1 MNTKLNLAV
10 AALLMAGAYPV
21 LSPAQTSVTTLQSA
35 IQENFTGSGTSN
47 TWYWFNGACLTASTT
62 AATTSPGQIPACTGD
77 PYYGSQT
84 QVGGNSGNLNAH
96 PDNTDPTS
104 MYYGGALR
112 LTNDANDQSGAIIS
126 NFSFPLQQYG
136 LQVTFTTETYEGDSG
151 GGNSDG
157 ADGISFFLQDAS
169 IVGALQTALAPGLA
183 NPTLGDWG
191 GSLGYTCSNSNDSA
205 SQGYDGMVGAYIG
218 LGIDEYGNFLNPG
231 DNTSTGPG
239 YVPNR
244 IGLRGS
250 GSTKWSFL
258 TSLTPAV
265 VAANTAAGTASLYT
279 TPTSHYYP
287 STLSPSLQQ
296 QAVYNTCR
304 TGRIWDYSLV
314 ALGLAG
320 SPTETSL
327 TVPNYAAI
335 PNAFKVLTTKIA
347 NEAATKRGYGPGS
360 TSGPSYGVPISYN
373 LTITTAGLLSLSYS
387 YNGGVYQ
394 QVITGQ
400 NITQNNGPI
409 PAAVRFGF
417 AGSTGGSRNI
427 HEIMCFQA
435 IPQNASSSSA
445 GLNEKQTAKVQIG
458 TQVYFAF
465 YNANNW
471 TGSLTSQNLYTPAGD
486 TIPNDLQ
493 IDPVVN
499 WDASCVLTG
508 VVSGQTCAKTG
519 AAGPIAP
526 MPTTRTI
533 LTWNGSSG
541 IPFEWNSLNSTE
553 QGLLDAEEEAAAES
567 ITSWRLNYLRGS
579 RADEQNAYGLDPNTS
594 PTPPNPAGL
603 RARTSVLADIVD
615 SSPTW
620 VGPPNTSY
628 PNLWSDFLYSPSQ
641 DPLPENSG
649 KTYGNF
655 ASAGTTAMN
664 QEQQRLNVVYVGA
677 NDGLLHGFE
686 TGSFNSDGTYNETN
700 NDGKEVFAYMPG
712 YVLNDIDD
720 AFTTTLTST
729 TTTTP
734 PITTTYTT
742 SYSTNVS
749 SDFTDPQYGH
759 KFSVDAAPGMGDLFY
774 NGTWHTWLVGGLGP
788 GGKAIFALDIT
799 DPNQF
804 SETNAANLVIGEW
817 SAQTSTT
824 PTVTTSGSPATTT
837 ITALNNFSTSSTLTC
852 QNDIAASTN
861 ALAHCA
867 NSLGNTYGIP
877 QIRRMHNGQWAA
889 IFGNGQHSSTG
900 DAGVYVMLVSPS
912 GGTQVPTVQF
922 YYLSSGWAAAGLGAV
937 TFNPA
942 TASSLASTTYGATT
956 NGIYYATPTDLDGD
970 HIVDYIYAGDLQ
982 GNIWRFDVTSTSAA
996 TWASTPPT
1004 LVYSTSPSTTAGND
1018 TQPITTKV
1026 IVASIAS
1033 TNGASPNPRVL
1044 VEFGTGQQTAFTNTS
1059 AATYTNAQQA
1069 IYGIWDSN
1077 LSCWNSLSTVQYA
1090 TMPSAYPSAPCTTPS
1105 YTTTPPVYGTT
1116 YLQAQT
1122 VLGSYSNNTAACA
1135 ASVTCTEYYRT
1146 ISSNAI
1152 CWADFGQTCT
1162 SGQTATQYGWYL
1174 NLSAGNA
1181 NAYDA
1186 NDLFAS
1192 SAPFAN
1198 PYVYEQVIFSPTLAD
1213 GALLINTTIPA
1224 TTSLRACQSTAAGGW
1239 TMAINPATGGAFPNS
1254 FFGDANHNFLNIN
1267 NQIVSGIALGGTG
1280 SVSVVANG
1288 PQAYVLTQTTNGTG
1302 NITAANVQGTLI
1314 GSRLT
1319 WAEKR

>member
-1 MNTKLNLAV
+1 MNTKLTLVV
-10 AALLMAGAYPV
+10 ATLLIAGAYAG
-21 LSPAQTSVTTLQSA
+21 SASGQSSLQSA
-35 IQENFTGSGTSN
+35 IQENFTGSSTANS
-47 TWYWFNGACLTASTT
+47 WYWFNGACLTAAT
-62 AATTSPGQIPACTGD
+62 APAAGNPGQIPACTGD

-84 QVGGNSGNLNAH
+84 QLGGNSGNLNQH
-96 PDNTDPTS
+96 PDSTDPTS
-104 MYYGGALR
+104 QYYGGALR
-112 LTNDANDQSGAIIS
+112 LTNDADDQNGAIIS
-126 NFSFPLQQYG
+126 AFSFPLQQYG
-136 LQVTFTTETYEGDSG
+136 LQVTFTTETYEGDYG
-151 GGNSDG
+151 GSNSDG
-157 ADGISFFLQDAS
+157 ADGISFFLQDATL
-169 IVGALQTALAPGLA
+169 VGAAQGLLAPSIT

-191 GSLGYTCSNSNDSA
+191 GSLGYTCSNSNNS
-205 SQGYDGMVGAYIG
+205 STQGYDGMVGGYLG

-250 GSTKWSFL
+250 GSTKWAYL

-265 VAANTAAGTASLYT
+265 VAANAAAGTGSLYSRA
-279 TPTSHYYP
+279 TSSYYP
-287 STLSPSLQQ
+287 SYLSAAQQ
-296 QAVYNTCR
+296 IQAVQKTCS

-314 ALGLAG
+314 ALGLAAN
-320 SPTETSL
+320 PTETSY

-335 PNAFKVLTTKIA
+335 PNAYKVLTTKIA
-347 NEAATKRGYGPGS
+347 NEAATMRGYGPGS
-360 TSGPSYGVPISYN
+360 GASGSSYGIPISYN

-387 YNGGVYQ
+387 YNGGAYQ
-394 QVITGQ
+394 QIITGQ

-417 AGSTGGSRNI
+417 GGSTGGSRNI
-427 HEIMCFQA
+427 HEIMCFAA
-435 IPQNASSSSA
+435 IPQNQSSSSA
-445 GLNEKQTAKVQIG
+445 GLNEKQTAKVQVG

-508 VVSGQTCAKTG
+508 VPTGQTCAKTG
-519 AAGPIAP
+519 AAGPIAAQP
-526 MPTTRTI
+526 SNRTI

-541 IPFEWNSLNSTE
+541 IPFEWTSLNSTE

-579 RADEQNAYGLDPNTS
+579 RVDEQNAYGVDPTTN
-594 PTPPNPAGL
+594 PVPPNPAGL
-603 RARTSVLADIVD
+603 RARTSVLADIID

-628 PNLWSDFLYSPSQ
+628 PNVWVDDLYNTSS

-649 KTYGNF
+649 SKTYSNF
-655 ASAGTTAMN
+655 ASTGSTALN

-677 NDGLLHGFE
+677 NDGMLHGFE
-686 TGSFNSDGTYNETN
+686 SGSFNSDGSYNQTN

-712 YVLNDIDD
+712 YVLDDIDD
-720 AFTTTLTST
+720 AFTTTLVANSST
-729 TTTTP
+729 TP
-734 PITTTYTT
+734 TTYTT
-742 SYSTNVS
+742 QYTTNVS
-749 SDFTDPQYGH
+749 SDFSDPQYGH
-759 KFSVDAAPGMGDLFY
+759 RFSVDAPPGTGDLYY
-774 NGTWHTWLVGGLGP
+774 NGSWHTWLVGGLGP
-788 GGKAIFALDIT
+788 GGKAIYALDIT

-804 SETNAANLVIGEW
+804 SESNAANLVIGEW
-817 SAQTSTT
+817 SSETGTT
-824 PTVTTSGSPATTT
+824 PTTHTTTSGSPATTT
-837 ITALNNFSTSSTLTC
+837 TTITGLTTFSTSSTLAC
-852 QNDIAASTN
+852 QNDTSSSN
-861 ALAHCA
+861 ALAKCA

-900 DAGVYVMLVSPS
+900 DAGIYVMLVTPN
-912 GGTQVPTVQF
+912 GGTTVPTVQF
-922 YYLSSGWAAAGLGAV
+922 YYLSTGWAAAGLGGV
-937 TFNPA
+937 TNTAA
-942 TASSLASTTYGATT
+942 TSSSLATTTYGATT

-982 GNIWRFDVTSTSAA
+982 GNVWRFDVTSSSAA
-996 TWASTPPT
+996 TWASTPPI
-1004 LVYSTSPSTTAGND
+1004 LVYSTNSGTTAGTD

-1033 TNGASPNPRVL
+1033 TNAASPNPRL
-1044 VEFGTGQQTAFTNTS
+1044 IVEFGTGQQTAFSNSS
-1059 AATYTNAQQA
+1059 AATYSSAQQA
-1069 IYGIWDSN
+1069 LYGVWDSN
-1077 LSCWNSLSTVQYA
+1077 LSCWNSISTVHYA
-1090 TMPSAYPSAPCTTPS
+1090 TEPSSTPSAPCTTP
-1105 YTTTPPVYGTT
+1105 TAQQTATLHGTT
-1116 YLQAQT
+1116 HLQQQT
-1122 VLGSYSNNTAACA
+1122 ILASYSNSDAACS

-1146 ISSNAI
+1146 VSSTPI
-1152 CWADFGQTCT
+1152 CWADFGATCT
-1162 SGQTATQYGWYL
+1162 NGQTATQYGWYL
-1174 NLSAGNA
+1174 TLSAGNA

-1186 NDLFAS
+1186 NDLYAS
-1192 SAPFAN
+1192 TAPFAN

-1213 GALLINTTIPA
+1213 GALLVNTTIPP

-1239 TMAINPATGGAFPNS
+1239 TMAINPATGGAFANS

-1288 PQAYVLTQTTNGTG
+1288 NQAYMLTQTTSGTG
-1302 NITAANVQGTLI
+1302 AIVAINPQGSLV

-1319 WAEKR
+1319 WTEKR